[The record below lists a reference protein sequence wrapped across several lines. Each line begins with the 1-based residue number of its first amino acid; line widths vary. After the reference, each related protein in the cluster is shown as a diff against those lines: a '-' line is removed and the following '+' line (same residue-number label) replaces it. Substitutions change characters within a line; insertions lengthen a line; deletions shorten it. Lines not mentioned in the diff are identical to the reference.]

1 MGPLAKK
8 YKRKY
13 AYELARI
20 AQGDLDSAKALC
32 AAKIGRPENVVYHS
46 HQCIEKLLKA
56 IICFYEK
63 PIPHTHDLEALVAVL
78 PENVSPPDAFLLGS
92 LSQYATIRK
101 YEEGSEE
108 LSHDDFQNC
117 IQLAG
122 KILSWAHQILGPEKS
137 TP

>member
-8 YKRKY
+8 YKKKY
-13 AYELARI
+13 AYELTRI
-20 AQGDLDSAKALC
+20 ARGDLDSAKALS
-32 AAKIGRPENVVYHS
+32 AAKIGRPENIVYHS
-46 HQCIEKLLKA
+46 QQCAEKLLKA
-56 IICFYEK
+56 VLCFYEK

-78 PENVSPPDAFLLGS
+78 PEKVVPPDAFLLGT

-108 LSHDDFQNC
+108 LSHEDFQNC

-122 KILSWAHQILGPEKS
+122 RVLLWAEKILGPEKS
-137 TP
+137 

>member
-8 YKRKY
+8 YKKKY

-20 AQGDLDSAKALC
+20 AKGDLDSAKALS
-32 AAKIGRPENVVYHS
+32 AAKIGRPENIVYHS
-46 HQCIEKLLKA
+46 QQCTEKLLKA
-56 IICFYEK
+56 VLCFYEK

-78 PENVSPPDAFLLGS
+78 PEKVVPPDAFLLGT

-108 LSHDDFQNC
+108 LSHEDFQNC
-117 IQLAG
+117 ILLASRV
-122 KILSWAHQILGPEKS
+122 LLWAEKILGPEK
-137 TP
+137 P

>member
-8 YKRKY
+8 YKKKY

-32 AAKIGRPENVVYHS
+32 AAKIGRPENVS
-46 HQCIEKLLKA
+46 Q
-56 IICFYEK
+56 
-63 PIPHTHDLEALVAVL
+63 
-78 PENVSPPDAFLLGS
+78 PDAFLLGS